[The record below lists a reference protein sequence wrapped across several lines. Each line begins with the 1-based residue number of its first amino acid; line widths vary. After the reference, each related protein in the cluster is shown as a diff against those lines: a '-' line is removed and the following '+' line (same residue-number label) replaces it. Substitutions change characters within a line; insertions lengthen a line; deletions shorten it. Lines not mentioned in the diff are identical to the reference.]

1 MRRLL
6 AAATTVGILVS
17 TAALA
22 DEIADR
28 RAMMKQVNG
37 SSVGTLVNMAK
48 GEIPF
53 DAEAARGAFIAMRE
67 GTEGFVALFPDG
79 TQTGGDT
86 VASPK
91 IWEDKAGFEAAFAD
105 FQAELDTAIAAEP
118 ASVEELQP
126 LLGAVGQKCTACHT
140 EYRLQRN

>member
-1 MRRLL
+1 MRKLL
-6 AAATTVGILVS
+6 TAATTVEIIIS

-37 SSVGTLVNMAK
+37 SSAGTLVRMAR
-48 GEIPF
+48 GDTAF
-53 DAEAARGAFIAMRE
+53 DAEAARNAFFAMRE

-91 IWEDKAGFEAAFAD
+91 IWEDRAGFEAAFAE
-105 FQAELDTAIAAEP
+105 FQASLDAAIAADP

-126 LLGAVGQKCTACHT
+126 LLGAVGQECTACHT
-140 EYRLQRN
+140 EYRLQVN

>member
-6 AAATTVGILVS
+6 AATIAAGILVS
-17 TAALA
+17 TAAFA

-37 SSVGTLVNMAK
+37 PSVGALVRMAR
-48 GEIPF
+48 GEIEF
-53 DAEAARGAFIAMRE
+53 DAGAALNAFVAIRK

-91 IWEDKAGFEAAFAD
+91 IWEDRAGFEAAFAA
-105 FQAELDTAIAAEP
+105 FQADVDAAIAAQP
-118 ASVEELQP
+118 ASLAELQP
-126 LLGAVGQKCTACHT
+126 LLGKIGGDCRSCHT
-140 EYRLQRN
+140 QYRLQRD